1 MLRGARGPADVPF
14 RCGPSLQ
21 AVGERD
27 GDVTAAEKNRKWTLT
42 DQAFGVLL
50 DALGTDRDRAAARYE
65 ALRARL
71 IRFFG
76 WERCPAAPDLADEV
90 LNRLA
95 KRLLEGEHIEA
106 LEKYV
111 YGIARMVLREVGAKS
126 ERNAAA
132 ITELL
137 RLAPEQRFSEP
148 KSLGCVTHCLS
159 RLSSQER
166 DFILEYYTGDGR
178 QRIENRRKMANRL
191 NLPLNAVRNRAL
203 RLRERLERCSL
214 ECLHKNEL

>member
-1 MLRGARGPADVPF
+1 M
-14 RCGPSLQ
+14 
-21 AVGERD
+21 
-27 GDVTAAEKNRKWTLT
+27 TAAEKNRKWTLT
-42 DQAFGVLL
+42 DEAFSILL
-50 DALGTDRDRAAARYE
+50 DTLGADRDLAAARYE

-95 KRLLEGEHIEA
+95 KRLLEGERVEA
-106 LEKYV
+106 VEKYA
-111 YGIARMVLREVGAKS
+111 YGIARMILREVGAKS

-132 ITELL
+132 VAELL
-137 RLAPEQRFSEP
+137 RLAPEQRLAEP
-148 KSLGCVTHCLS
+148 KSLGCVTQCLS
-159 RLSSQER
+159 RLAPQER

-178 QRIENRRKMANRL
+178 QRIENRRKMASRL

-214 ECLHKNEL
+214 ECMRRNEL